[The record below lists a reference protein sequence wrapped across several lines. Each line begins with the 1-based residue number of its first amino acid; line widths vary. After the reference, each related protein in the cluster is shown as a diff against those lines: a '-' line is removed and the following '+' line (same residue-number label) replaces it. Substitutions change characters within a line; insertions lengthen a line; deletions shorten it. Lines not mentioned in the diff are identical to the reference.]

1 MAGFIPDGSEE
12 SSPMSIL
19 NFDDLFGRTVLLQE
33 TGVIA
38 CVMLLLKGVKT
49 ATNQW
54 SNSVEK
60 SNAAWMDVAIVEIQ
74 NEFMT
79 GKRLAVSMV
88 GEMDNKTHLW
98 WRLCNVFDG
107 KNETTI
113 NQFVQSKGYFNAA
126 LIDVK
131 DGSYQ

>member
-1 MAGFIPDGSEE
+1 MFVYGRFHPDGSEE
-12 SSPMSIL
+12 SPPMSIL

-33 TGVIA
+33 TGVLA

-60 SNAAWMDVAIVEIQ
+60 SNVALMDVAMVEIQ

-79 GKRLAVSMV
+79 GKRVVVSMV

-98 WRLCNVFDG
+98 W
-107 KNETTI
+107 
-113 NQFVQSKGYFNAA
+113 
-126 LIDVK
+126 
-131 DGSYQ
+131 